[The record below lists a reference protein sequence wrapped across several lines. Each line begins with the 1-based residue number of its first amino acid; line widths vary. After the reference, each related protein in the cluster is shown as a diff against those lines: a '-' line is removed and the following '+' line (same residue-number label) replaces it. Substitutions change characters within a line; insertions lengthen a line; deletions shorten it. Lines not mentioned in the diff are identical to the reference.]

1 MCAATYECGKWRE
14 NSRSVN
20 FFSLEHMRM
29 MYAAALAQRAEK
41 HKALAPSTMCEDLA
55 SLGDLDELEVL

>member
-1 MCAATYECGKWRE
+1 
-14 NSRSVN
+14 
-20 FFSLEHMRM
+20 M